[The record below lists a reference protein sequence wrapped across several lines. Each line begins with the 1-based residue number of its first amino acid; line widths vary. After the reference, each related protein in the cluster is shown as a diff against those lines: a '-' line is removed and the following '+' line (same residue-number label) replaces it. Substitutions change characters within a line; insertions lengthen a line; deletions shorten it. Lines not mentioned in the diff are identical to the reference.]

1 MSYQERQIVKQMI
14 DPFIFKEKL
23 LKRLQ
28 QADVIDKNSLFTFT
42 KLGYQELC
50 TSMERLVIEVKHQRD
65 LWKDRFFFTGMYM
78 EEGIVPYTLCDV
90 CKDEM
95 YEAFFHLNEIEAPKW
110 RPGKTCYSSMG
121 CKGFCMDSF

>member
-1 MSYQERQIVKQMI
+1 
-14 DPFIFKEKL
+14 
-23 LKRLQ
+23 
-28 QADVIDKNSLFTFT
+28 
-42 KLGYQELC
+42 
-50 TSMERLVIEVKHQRD
+50 MERLVIEVKHQRD